1 MEGGGQ
7 IGSRTLPFSTLPKT
21 DQFSL
26 PDLFQIGASPHRS
39 ASRRSFEKEDDA
51 APRSFVYRNQNFQ
64 TLEADF
70 YKKITRT
77 LPFSTVTKTHQF
89 SLPDLF
95 QIGAS
100 PHRSASRRRFEKEDD
115 AAPRSFVYRNQNFQT
130 LAPASLHRDVLFPLF
145 RMASGDDISKYALVH
160 RRKSPRL
167 NQVQEP
173 PQDDPLSLETPVG
186 TLPPSPPQ
194 GNEVPVHTAAADLSP
209 DPLGST
215 HPVSLPPAVSGD
227 TVQTTVDVCLHHCEP
242 PHKKKPRGRTKE
254 EIRRSARLNPAFRI
268 LHPPVQR
275 KEPLATVHEVDDT
288 PQSPP
293 VEPDEDAHQLSPR
306 PMEADPL
313 PSLTAQTAAEKAPPT
328 EPDLAATQSHPVE
341 PSPIAQSDPENSPLA
356 EPYQAA
362 PQPPPEADDQAPL
375 RSATDSSKCRTFTG
389 RNPRRAGLRSDQ
401 SCSTGNSDVPPLST
415 LDAGSSRAP
424 TEVATDWDAW
434 ESNPRSPIRHPSH
447 SPARF
452 ESPSAQATPEPS
464 LSDQRART
472 VLEDD
477 ASGEQYTEDESSP
490 HPAILD
496 DDGSRRCLRRRPLTG
511 IPEALDACG
520 LELDESAAQASAVE
534 RKRKRSKRKCNERC
548 GRGLA
553 MPRAP
558 VPPEDRPELAVVGDA
573 EFTSSPRCTKIIT
586 TLRLLTLWNLPGP
599 YRSWNMFPST
609 TRLFILKQFLQRY
622 SWGAEQD
629 TVRCIEVFERVAAET
644 YMRELGETRRW
655 LTRKFG
661 DEKEV
666 WIDHPPKWCKNLEY
680 WKGLCIIWSKDKFV
694 TASATNRT
702 NRIKGGQEV
711 VHHVGGSRSSYRH
724 KEVLIS
730 EKGSPVGPKEVFDRT
745 HMRDTPQGKKY
756 VNENAEKAALL
767 SRTYLPQNALQKS
780 LKEFLELKAF
790 YGDTMDDEEI
800 WEMAVNG
807 EDKRGRLFGFGFKS
821 RTSKLTR
828 VLETVEGAP
837 SEPTKSTA
845 TSAEDSKRK
854 YTKEEVAELLRA
866 ERTSF
871 VAERTSFV
879 AELAAQEQRHRADM
893 EEIKKNSQFTR
904 DCFAELFRKQG
915 LEPPKFPLAASQSN
929 SQFKR
934 SAQSPLL
941 TRRAPTELH
950 VPDLSTLFLSFELFL
965 SKSALS
971 LGALPLEVQD
981 LSTLAE
987 IQDLFPFSTTSK
999 SRGSRSSFDLSSHS
1013 RRYSS
1018 PAQK

>member
-1 MEGGGQ
+1 
-7 IGSRTLPFSTLPKT
+7 
-21 DQFSL
+21 
-26 PDLFQIGASPHRS
+26 
-39 ASRRSFEKEDDA
+39 
-51 APRSFVYRNQNFQ
+51 
-64 TLEADF
+64 
-70 YKKITRT
+70 
-77 LPFSTVTKTHQF
+77 
-89 SLPDLF
+89 
-95 QIGAS
+95 
-100 PHRSASRRRFEKEDD
+100 
-115 AAPRSFVYRNQNFQT
+115 
-130 LAPASLHRDVLFPLF
+130 
-145 RMASGDDISKYALVH
+145 MARGDDISKYALVH
-160 RRKSPRL
+160 HRKSPRL
-167 NQVQEP
+167 NQRQEP
-173 PQDDPLSLETPVG
+173 PQDDPLSPETPVG

-209 DPLGST
+209 DPPSST

-227 TVQTTVDVCLHHCEP
+227 TVQTTPEIQLHHCEP
-242 PHKKKPRGRTKE
+242 PV
-254 EIRRSARLNPAFRI
+254 RRNPGVER
-268 LHPPVQR
+268 R
-275 KEPLATVHEVDDT
+275 KI
-288 PQSPP
+288 SG
-293 VEPDEDAHQLSPR
+293 DEDAPQLSPR

-313 PSLTAQTAAEKAPPT
+313 SSLTAQTAAEKAPPT
-328 EPDLAATQSHPVE
+328 EPDLAAPQSHPVE

-375 RSATDSSKCRTFTG
+375 RSDTGSSKCRTFTG

-401 SCSTGNSDVPPLST
+401 SRSTGNSAVPPPST
-415 LDAGSSRAP
+415 LDAGSSWAP

-434 ESNPRSPIRHPSH
+434 ESNDRSPIRHPSH
-447 SPARF
+447 SPTRF
-452 ESPSAQATPEPS
+452 ESPAAQAPPEPS

-472 VLEDD
+472 LQEED
-477 ASGEQYTEDESSP
+477 ASGEQYTEFESSP

-496 DDGSRRCLRRRPLTG
+496 DDGSRRCLRRRPLTW

-534 RKRKRSKRKCNERC
+534 RKRKRSKRKGNERC

-553 MPRAP
+553 MPRDP

-573 EFTSSPRCTKIIT
+573 EFTSSPKCTKIIT

-666 WIDHPPKWCKNLEY
+666 WIDYPPKWCKNLEY
-680 WKGLCIIWSKDKFV
+680 WKGLVLIWSKDKFV
-694 TASATNRT
+694 AASATNRT

-730 EKGSPVGPKEVFDRT
+730 EKVSPVGPKEVFDRT

-756 VNENAEKAALL
+756 VNENAEKAA
-767 SRTYLPQNALQKS
+767 
-780 LKEFLELKAF
+780 KEFLELKAF

-893 EEIKKNSQFTR
+893 EEIKKNCQFTR

-915 LEPPKFPLAASQSN
+915 IEPPKFSEGSSEGNAGGGENPQPSKGN
-929 SQFKR
+929 SGV
-934 SAQSPLL
+934 
-941 TRRAPTELH
+941 EDDH
-950 VPDLSTLFLSFELFL
+950 
-965 SKSALS
+965 
-971 LGALPLEVQD
+971 LP
-981 LSTLAE
+981 
-987 IQDLFPFSTTSK
+987 
-999 SRGSRSSFDLSSHS
+999 
-1013 RRYSS
+1013 
-1018 PAQK
+1018 

>member
-1 MEGGGQ
+1 
-7 IGSRTLPFSTLPKT
+7 
-21 DQFSL
+21 
-26 PDLFQIGASPHRS
+26 
-39 ASRRSFEKEDDA
+39 
-51 APRSFVYRNQNFQ
+51 
-64 TLEADF
+64 
-70 YKKITRT
+70 
-77 LPFSTVTKTHQF
+77 
-89 SLPDLF
+89 
-95 QIGAS
+95 
-100 PHRSASRRRFEKEDD
+100 
-115 AAPRSFVYRNQNFQT
+115 
-130 LAPASLHRDVLFPLF
+130 
-145 RMASGDDISKYALVH
+145 MARGDDNSKYELVH

-167 NQVQEP
+167 NQRQEP
-173 PQDDPLSLETPVG
+173 PQADPLSPETPVG

-194 GNEVPVHTAAADLSP
+194 GNEVPVHTAATDLSP
-209 DPLGST
+209 DPPGST

-227 TVQTTVDVCLHHCEP
+227 TVQTTPENQLHHCEP
-242 PHKKKPRGRTKE
+242 PRKKKPRGRTKE
-254 EIRRSARLNPAFRI
+254 EIRRSKRLNPAFRV

-293 VEPDEDAHQLSPR
+293 VEPDEAAPQLSPR

-313 PSLTAQTAAEKAPPT
+313 PSLTAQTATEKAPPA
-328 EPDLAATQSHPVE
+328 EPDLAAPQSHPVE
-341 PSPIAQSDPENSPLA
+341 PSPIAQSDPENLPLA

-362 PQPPPEADDQAPL
+362 PQPPLEADDQAPL
-375 RSATDSSKCRTFTG
+375 RAD
-389 RNPRRAGLRSDQ
+389 
-401 SCSTGNSDVPPLST
+401 PPPST

-434 ESNPRSPIRHPSH
+434 ESNDRSPIRHPSH
-447 SPARF
+447 SPTRF
-452 ESPSAQATPEPS
+452 ESPAAQAPPEPS

-472 VLEDD
+472 VQEED
-477 ASGEQYTEDESSP
+477 ASGD
-490 HPAILD
+490 
-496 DDGSRRCLRRRPLTG
+496 RRCLRRRPLTG

-534 RKRKRSKRKCNERC
+534 RKRKRSKRKGNERC

-553 MPRAP
+553 MPRDP

-573 EFTSSPRCTKIIT
+573 EFTSSPKCTKIIT

-622 SWGAEQD
+622 SWRAEQD

-644 YMRELGETRRW
+644 YMRELAETRRW

-666 WIDHPPKWCKNLEY
+666 WIDYPPKWCKNLEY
-680 WKGLCIIWSKDKFV
+680 WKGLVLIWSKDKLLHQPPTV
-694 TASATNRT
+694 QT
-702 NRIKGGQEV
+702 EL
-711 VHHVGGSRSSYRH
+711 
-724 KEVLIS
+724 KEIS
-730 EKGSPVGPKEVFDRT
+730 EKGAPVGPKEVFDRT
-745 HMRDTPQGKKY
+745 HMRETPQGKKY
-756 VNENAEKAALL
+756 VNENAEKAA
-767 SRTYLPQNALQKS
+767 
-780 LKEFLELKAF
+780 KEFLELKAF

-879 AELAAQEQRHRADM
+879 AELAAQEQRHRVDM

-904 DCFAELFRKQG
+904 DCFAQLFRKQG
-915 LEPPKFPLAASQSN
+915 IEPPKFPEGSSEGNAGGGENPQPSKGN
-929 SQFKR
+929 SGV
-934 SAQSPLL
+934 
-941 TRRAPTELH
+941 EDDH
-950 VPDLSTLFLSFELFL
+950 
-965 SKSALS
+965 
-971 LGALPLEVQD
+971 LP
-981 LSTLAE
+981 
-987 IQDLFPFSTTSK
+987 
-999 SRGSRSSFDLSSHS
+999 
-1013 RRYSS
+1013 
-1018 PAQK
+1018 